1 MTTVP
6 RPSSPAMD
14 TTGDDRSVAELV
26 TEVTND
32 LQKLFRQEVELAKA
46 EFREE
51 ATKAGKA
58 AGMLSAAAFA
68 GYMTLVLL
76 SLAAVFGLSVLIG
89 LGWASLVVAAVW
101 AIAGAILFAMGRS
114 RMRRVSPAP
123 ERTIETLKEDAR
135 WAKHPTG

>member
-1 MTTVP
+1 
-6 RPSSPAMD
+6 MD
-14 TTGDDRSVAELV
+14 TTRDEKSVAELV
-26 TEVTND
+26 TEVTGD

-51 ATKAGKA
+51 AAKAGKA

-76 SLAAVFGLSVLIG
+76 SLAAVFGLAVLIG
-89 LGWASLVVAAVW
+89 LGWAALAVAAVW
-101 AIAGAILFAMGRS
+101 AVAGAILFAMGRS
-114 RMRRVSPAP
+114 RMRRVSPTP